1 MIKLRGRVDYTEHC
15 FMAILSLYA
24 SDRERS
30 FFAEQSMQSDSIG
43 KQFPLLGLISIQM
56 ITVA

>member
-1 MIKLRGRVDYTEHC
+1 MIKLRGRDDYTEHC

-30 FFAEQSMQSDSIG
+30 FFAEQFMQSD
-43 KQFPLLGLISIQM
+43 
-56 ITVA
+56 